1 MSSEKPNTTKT
12 GFLDIIESAAT
23 GASGNCN
30 KPAEESFL
38 IVQMV
43 ARGVLFIRHGPFTF
57 LLPAVNGKDRVN
69 MTTIT
74 FKRSGGFVGKGMRFQ
89 LTLDDLPSN
98 DANALLQ
105 LVEEAEF
112 FNLPENLI
120 VKFNPDEYQYTI
132 TVDAG
137 VICHTVRTNDTTMP
151 GSLRPL
157 VDELS
162 ALHTYAQ

>member
-1 MSSEKPNTTKT
+1 
-12 GFLDIIESAAT
+12 
-23 GASGNCN
+23 
-30 KPAEESFL
+30 
-38 IVQMV
+38 
-43 ARGVLFIRHGPFTF
+43 
-57 LLPAVNGKDRVN
+57 

-89 LTLDDLPSN
+89 LTLDDLPRG

-105 LVEEAEF
+105 LVEDAEF

-132 TVDAG
+132 TVDVGA
-137 VICHTVRTNDTTMP
+137 VCHTVRTNDTTMP
-151 GSLRPL
+151 RSLRPL